1 MKIRK
6 RLLYFLRRRQFERDL
21 AEEVRFH
28 REMAGAAFGSA
39 ALTLE
44 ESREVW
50 GFAWLDSLLQDFRYA
65 LRGFRK
71 TPAFALTVIGTIGLG
86 LGLNTTLFTVFN
98 AYVLRPL
105 AVHDPYSLYTFLWTT
120 KNDRFNQRFTWP
132 EYQELCRQNFA
143 FSESLAWQ
151 NGMAA
156 MAERGS
162 FVQVVSGNYFTMLG
176 VGMSMGR
183 PILEEDAVPGS
194 PAVAVASYTT
204 WKNRFAADPNILGKK
219 IYLRGV
225 PVEVVGVARPE
236 FLGLDPFPAEFWVP
250 LTLSGVVAGGADL
263 FGPDHP
269 ARLIALLRLREDVT
283 PQAARS
289 ALLAW
294 ARGMTAD
301 RPSDRQATGVFLE
314 LHATPVTLGQNV
326 VALAPIFVA
335 FGLVLLIACA
345 NVSNMMLARA
355 LSRQREMGIRVSL
368 GAGRTRLLCQLLTES
383 LLLAI
388 PAAAAG
394 YAIGQST
401 VQLAKRILLS
411 TSPPEMSRML
421 NFVDLSP
428 DSRVFGFILVAA
440 VASTLMFGL
449 VPAIQTTR
457 TRLVEANRGDFSSDY
472 RPTRLRNALVVTQVT
487 VCALLLIVT
496 MVVLRSQQR
505 LMALDFGLDTH
516 QVFDLRVADPYLQQ
530 AAEQLRGEPF
540 VESLAAMTHAP
551 LNGGLPGILVAG
563 PRGASRLVDYD
574 FVSPEFFN
582 VFRIRLLRGRNFFA
596 AEADVEAP
604 VAIVSESAARTLWP
618 QQEALGQTI
627 VMPGGPGDRRGY
639 RSPTS
644 GNALVIGV
652 ARDALN
658 GWLGNGGAP
667 VCLYFPTNSRAPG
680 IRALVLRVKGD
691 PDAGARAIQASLDKL
706 APSVLDQI
714 LVMDHVLA
722 FQSYPFRV
730 TSGIA
735 AFLGGVALLLTVS
748 GIYGVLSYLVSQR
761 TKEIGIRMALGAG
774 SASVVRMVLRQS
786 MRLAAVGTGVGVL
799 LALAVAPLF
808 AHEIEVV
815 NPYEVAAYAGGAM
828 LVMLAALGAAFHPA
842 RRAVRIDPIATLRC
856 D

>member
-6 RLLYFLRRRQFERDL
+6 RLLYFLRRRQFEQDL

-28 REMAGAAFGSA
+28 REMAGSAFGSV

-44 ESREVW
+44 DSRAVW
-50 GFAWLDSLLQDFRYA
+50 SFHWLDSFLQDFRYA

-120 KNDRFNQRFTWP
+120 RNDRFNQRFTWP
-132 EYQELCRQNFA
+132 EYQELSCQNFA
-143 FSESLAWQ
+143 FSESLAYQ

-156 MAERGS
+156 MGERGS
-162 FVQVVSGNYFTMLG
+162 LIQVVSGNYFTMLG

-183 PILEEDAVPGS
+183 PILEADAVPGS
-194 PAVAVASYTT
+194 PAVAVASYAT
-204 WKNRFAADPNILGKK
+204 WKNRFAADPNILGRK

-236 FLGLDPFPAEFWVP
+236 FLGLDPIPAEFWVP

-269 ARLIALLRLREDVT
+269 ARLTALLRLRPDVT

-294 ARGMTAD
+294 SIQMTSD
-301 RPSDRQATGVFLE
+301 RPIDRHTTGIFLE
-314 LHATPVTLGQNV
+314 QHATPITLGQNAV
-326 VALAPIFVA
+326 GFAPIFVA

-368 GAGRTRLLCQLLTES
+368 GAGRARLIRQLLTES

-394 YAIGQST
+394 YAIGQAT

-411 TSPPEMSRML
+411 TTPPEVNRML

-428 DSRVFGFILVAA
+428 DARVFGFILVAA
-440 VASTLMFGL
+440 AASTLMFGL
-449 VPAIQTTR
+449 VPALQATR
-457 TRLVEANRGDFSSDY
+457 SDY
-472 RPTRLRNALVVTQVT
+472 RPTRLRDALVVTQVT

-516 QVFDLRVADPYLQQ
+516 QVFDLRVADQFQQQ
-530 AAEQLRGEPF
+530 AADRLRGEPF
-540 VESLAAMTHAP
+540 VETLAAMTHAP
-551 LNGGLPGILVAG
+551 LNGALPAILVAG
-563 PRGASRLVDYD
+563 PRGAPRLTDYD
-574 FVSPEFFN
+574 MVSPEFFN
-582 VFRIRLLRGRNFFA
+582 VFRIPLLF
-596 AEADVEAP
+596 
-604 VAIVSESAARTLWP
+604 
-618 QQEALGQTI
+618 
-627 VMPGGPGDRRGY
+627 RR
-639 RSPTS
+639 
-644 GNALVIGV
+644 
-652 ARDALN
+652 
-658 GWLGNGGAP
+658 
-667 VCLYFPTNSRAPG
+667 
-680 IRALVLRVKGD
+680 
-691 PDAGARAIQASLDKL
+691 
-706 APSVLDQI
+706 
-714 LVMDHVLA
+714 
-722 FQSYPFRV
+722 
-730 TSGIA
+730 
-735 AFLGGVALLLTVS
+735 
-748 GIYGVLSYLVSQR
+748 
-761 TKEIGIRMALGAG
+761 LGAHPPQ
-774 SASVVRMVLRQS
+774 LKQ
-786 MRLAAVGTGVGVL
+786 
-799 LALAVAPLF
+799 APLTRKTT
-808 AHEIEVV
+808 IRVST
-815 NPYEVAAYAGGAM
+815 
-828 LVMLAALGAAFHPA
+828 AALRSR
-842 RRAVRIDPIATLRC
+842 RRA
-856 D
+856 